1 VGFTICGWLR
11 PGDPAGFGALG
22 LKKGEMMSKD
32 LYVTNIALE
41 ATEEE
46 VRKLFS
52 VVGKVAY
59 IHLVTDANTGQFKGC
74 GYVKMASEK
83 DARDAITT
91 LDGARLINRI
101 IKVSEARPQKT
112 AGPKG
117 GAERRPPVRDKGP
130 AGRRK

>member
-1 VGFTICGWLR
+1 MT
-11 PGDPAGFGALG
+11 
-22 LKKGEMMSKD
+22 MSKD

-59 IHLVTDANTGQFKGC
+59 IHLVTDAKTGQFKGC

-83 DARDAITT
+83 EAKEAITT
-91 LDGARLINRI
+91 LDGARLINRL
-101 IKVSEARPQKT
+101 IKVSEARPQKP

-117 GAERRPPVRDKGP
+117 GAQRRPPVRDKG
-130 AGRRK
+130 AGGRRK